1 MAQIPTQIVRGNPI
15 IIKGYKVNQD
25 VLTKPQLSELS
36 QLSSRINRVINNKD
50 IISFKI
56 RIVGH
61 TDSTGSEL
69 YNKGL
74 GMRRAKNAEL
84 HLKKISMQGENVDKI
99 HYDSKSGGETAP
111 ISSNATAK
119 TRFNNRRLELTWELE
134 IIIQPKK
141 IPKIPER
148 PKKDPL
154 PPAPYPPDPYSLVQF
169 PECPDLTKW
178 IGIFGETE
186 KKLMAIYSSTSL
198 WWEYGHP
205 IGLKVIRSKGFLSN
219 FTAEVQAKII
229 DKIKTPIENKIFGE
243 SRAGVL
249 GAVLSHVQ
257 TLKMVS
263 DDVKNKRIMGATD
276 KAAKEARRTLHR
288 KLVCALFVGEDLQT
302 GSRWLK
308 IYNTWEKMGHLRTL
322 CAQKRGDKVREPQI
336 GLPPDRAN
344 TSRSNNYFQIDPR
357 GIKDKGFDFK
367 SILNDSL
374 YGNRNKR

>member
-1 MAQIPTQIVRGNPI
+1 MAQIPTQIIRGNPM

-36 QLSSRINRVINNKD
+36 QLSSRINRAINNKD
-50 IISFKI
+50 VISFKI

-84 HLKKISMQGENVDKI
+84 HLKKNLIQGETVNKI

-111 ISSNATAK
+111 ISSNATVK

-148 PKKDPL
+148 PKKEPL
-154 PPAPYPPDPYSLVQF
+154 PPAPYPPAPSYLVQC
-169 PECPDLTKW
+169 PELRKW

-243 SRAGVL
+243 SRAAVL
-249 GAVLSHVQ
+249 GAVIGHVK
-257 TLKMVS
+257 TLKMIS
-263 DDVKNKRIMGATD
+263 DDVKNKKIMGATD
-276 KAAKEARRTLHR
+276 KAAKEKRRTLHR

-344 TSRSNNYFQIDPR
+344 TSRSNNCFQIDPR
-357 GIKDKGFDFK
+357 GIKHTSIDQKGIWK
-367 SILNDSL
+367 EIN
-374 YGNRNKR
+374 YGYNRKIKP